1 MTFQRGML
9 KTLGIN
15 LYANIGKVL
24 VEFIANAYD
33 SDAGSISVSLP
44 TDRIAAAR
52 QAIKDARARAAV
64 GTTDAEAVDGA
75 VAPPSFDGLMAT
87 LSDGIEVVIEDDGHG
102 MTWAEVQDHFL
113 PLNRQ
118 RRRDAGGRET
128 RLTSPGGRYVMG
140 RKGVG
145 KLAGFGA
152 AERVVLR
159 TKRRGE
165 TYATTI
171 TMSDTTLENDESRPQ
186 ISIPVSYEDGLDPD
200 AQGTRIVLSRLKAD
214 AFKASTRSISDT
226 IGTAFFAIREE
237 DFAIRVNDA
246 SVRPPPP
253 DYEFAY
259 PPSLTLAEVRAGA
272 MAEDAFDVP
281 DVGTVAFRYHIGFR
295 KRSDHLPA
303 GRRGAR
309 IYCNHRLAAGP
320 TLFNLGTGMHSFHS
334 ADYMECIVEAD
345 QLDRGS
351 VDLISTSRT
360 QFQEG
365 NDVYDALQDKVAG
378 LMKDAIARHGRFRD
392 QVAAEEIERDPKA
405 QIIKRSVDQLP
416 KRTRNAATRL
426 LTTIASQYGVG
437 TPEFEELAPI
447 ILNSVNAT
455 EVLARLVSTGTKP
468 ETVSTILGQLNELS
482 EIELRDVLKLYR
494 GRRGGI
500 SKLQALQRQG
510 HDLWKQ
516 KGLEKDLHLLLKEN
530 PWLIRPEFSTY
541 VTSDE
546 RMNTVASKIAQS
558 LGVDR
563 FATIVDGTQ
572 VDATRPDLVF
582 VMSDR
587 GSEGPFVIRIVEL
600 KSPTLPLTIEH
611 HRQLEDYIGAI
622 ERWCRTELKRTVAV
636 NGYLIGEMPDAE
648 TKVQAE
654 LNLLRKFTDA
664 SADPQIRIAGLTQVI
679 NDAWNI
685 HVDAIRAIEA
695 ELEDDEPDQA
705 ASASARED
713 VPAIA
718 PSTASNAA

>member
-1 MTFQRGML
+1 M
-9 KTLGIN
+9 
-15 LYANIGKVL
+15 
-24 VEFIANAYD
+24 
-33 SDAGSISVSLP
+33 
-44 TDRIAAAR
+44 
-52 QAIKDARARAAV
+52 
-64 GTTDAEAVDGA
+64 
-75 VAPPSFDGLMAT
+75 
-87 LSDGIEVVIEDDGHG
+87 
-102 MTWAEVQDHFL
+102 
-113 PLNRQ
+113 
-118 RRRDAGGRET
+118 
-128 RLTSPGGRYVMG
+128 
-140 RKGVG
+140 
-145 KLAGFGA
+145 
-152 AERVVLR
+152 
-159 TKRRGE
+159 
-165 TYATTI
+165 
-171 TMSDTTLENDESRPQ
+171 
-186 ISIPVSYEDGLDPD
+186 
-200 AQGTRIVLSRLKAD
+200 
-214 AFKASTRSISDT
+214 
-226 IGTAFFAIREE
+226 
-237 DFAIRVNDA
+237 
-246 SVRPPPP
+246 
-253 DYEFAY
+253 
-259 PPSLTLAEVRAGA
+259 
-272 MAEDAFDVP
+272 
-281 DVGTVAFRYHIGFR
+281 
-295 KRSDHLPA
+295 
-303 GRRGAR
+303 
-309 IYCNHRLAAGP
+309 
-320 TLFNLGTGMHSFHS
+320 
-334 ADYMECIVEAD
+334 
-345 QLDRGS
+345 
-351 VDLISTSRT
+351 
-360 QFQEG
+360 
-365 NDVYDALQDKVAG
+365 
-378 LMKDAIARHGRFRD
+378 
-392 QVAAEEIERDPKA
+392 
-405 QIIKRSVDQLP
+405 
-416 KRTRNAATRL
+416 
-426 LTTIASQYGVG
+426 
-437 TPEFEELAPI
+437 
-447 ILNSVNAT
+447 
-455 EVLARLVSTGTKP
+455 STGTKP
-468 ETVSTILGQLNELS
+468 ETVSTILGQLHELS

-600 KSPTLPLTIEH
+600 KSPTFPLTIEH

-718 PSTASNAA
+718 PSAASNAA